1 MNTKTMNYYEILGIP
16 LKASEEEI
24 RKAYLELVKK
34 YHPDVYK
41 EVDGEEII
49 KAINVAYDTL
59 INPVTKEKY
68 DRTINNDTSSPK
80 SRDYETA
87 LKINRYLNKY
97 IDLYNNLKTII
108 DKINNG
114 DINVVDL
121 LDDWLIE
128 AYKLA
133 DKVTNII
140 KNNYEAYSTLYD
152 IDNMLKDKIKTA
164 EYYKTGDKQVLN
176 GCINSGQYILDR
188 LIRIKE
194 IIIKHPQ
201 NKKTIMLG
209 IYAKELLE
217 NYIGEVEFASNGSF
231 DYINLSFISKYIN
244 NMKLIQSNCETI
256 LIENYQDI
264 LKQKKQL
271 QNQYNNKFK
280 FEDGDLNFLIFC
292 SAVTFTGTI
301 ANTLLNT
308 QIIMLE
314 VFLPIVI
321 VLNLTS
327 VKKIYNNIKYREE
340 LKENQNKIKKLD
352 RFIAA
357 YNNQEGQKII

>member
-1 MNTKTMNYYEILGIP
+1 MNTKTMNYYEILGIS
-16 LKASEEEI
+16 LDASEEEI

-87 LKINRYLNKY
+87 
-97 IDLYNNLKTII
+97 
-108 DKINNG
+108 
-114 DINVVDL
+114 
-121 LDDWLIE
+121 
-128 AYKLA
+128 
-133 DKVTNII
+133 
-140 KNNYEAYSTLYD
+140 
-152 IDNMLKDKIKTA
+152 

-176 GCINSGQYILDR
+176 GCINSGQYVLDR

-217 NYIGEVEFASNGSF
+217 NYIGEVEFASNESF
-231 DYINLSFISKYIN
+231 GYINMPLISEYIN
-244 NMKLIQSNCETI
+244 KIKLIQSNCETI
-256 LIENYQDI
+256 LIENYQNI

-271 QNQYNNKFK
+271 QNQYNIKFK

>member
-1 MNTKTMNYYEILGIP
+1 MNTKNMNYYEILGVP
-16 LKASEEEI
+16 LDASEKEI

-87 LKINRYLNKY
+87 
-97 IDLYNNLKTII
+97 
-108 DKINNG
+108 
-114 DINVVDL
+114 
-121 LDDWLIE
+121 
-128 AYKLA
+128 
-133 DKVTNII
+133 
-140 KNNYEAYSTLYD
+140 
-152 IDNMLKDKIKTA
+152 

-176 GCINSGQYILDR
+176 GCINSGQYVLDR

-217 NYIGEVEFASNGSF
+217 NYIGEVKFASNESF
-231 DYINLSFISKYIN
+231 GYINMPLISEYIN
-244 NMKLIQSNCETI
+244 KIKLIQSNCETI
-256 LIENYQDI
+256 LIENYQNI

-271 QNQYNNKFK
+271 QNQYNIKFK

-357 YNNQEGQKII
+357 YNNQEGKKII